1 MDLMDRKWFLAG
13 HWPDNSEMLC
23 MSFFVVDEDRCLN
36 YNYKRTEC
44 HNCRKICPRQCWD
57 ESGQPW
63 PERCDGCG
71 LCQAVCPVDAIAV
84 AGIPAAE
91 WTALLKSPADIL
103 HLSCRRHGTGPW
115 SCLGFLNARD
125 LVTLALEQQDRP
137 PRNLIVYLSPCR
149 QCNPAVAAHL
159 ETELEAAAAFL
170 ASYGKLCIHKGK
182 QPPQL
187 DEAMRVL
194 SRRSFFGSLLETGL
208 ATVRNVMWPEEIP
221 GPLTKAQDRA
231 RILAGWSENELA
243 LPQAVF
249 PLISV
254 GAGCLACELCA
265 KVCPTGSLTALDHG
279 QSLELRQEPLLC
291 TGCGLCVAHCPAA
304 CVSLEE
310 NGPALATTVCL
321 QEYPCCNECGKPF
334 KPAGQQLTCFDC
346 LLKGRESIFG
356 P

>member
-1 MDLMDRKWFLAG
+1 M
-13 HWPDNSEMLC
+13 
-23 MSFFVVDEDRCLN
+23 
-36 YNYKRTEC
+36 
-44 HNCRKICPRQCWD
+44 
-57 ESGQPW
+57 
-63 PERCDGCG
+63 
-71 LCQAVCPVDAIAV
+71 DAIAV
-84 AGIPAAE
+84 TGIPGAE
-91 WTALLKSPADIL
+91 WSALLKSPADIL
-103 HLSCRRHGTGPW
+103 HLSCRRHGKGPW

-125 LVTLALEQQDRP
+125 LVTLALPQTDRP
-137 PRNLIVYLSPCR
+137 LRKLVFYLSDCR
-149 QCNPAVAAHL
+149 QCNPAVAEHL
-159 ETELEAAAAFL
+159 DAEMEAAAAFL
-170 ASYGKLCIHKGK
+170 GRYGKLCIHEGEK
-182 QPPQL
+182 PPQP
-187 DEAMRVL
+187 DEEMRVL
-194 SRRSFFGSLLETGL
+194 SRRSFFGSLLETGM

-231 RILAGWSENELA
+231 RILAGRSENELA

-321 QEYPCCNECGKPF
+321 QEYPFCNECGKPF